1 MLSLEERNEKIT
13 ENIGLVY
20 KMLDLLYDSSLIENT
35 AVNDY
40 DDYYQTGMLGL
51 MRAIES
57 YDESKGV
64 FSTYACICIKN
75 SILTEYRTR
84 FTNKQML
91 NFFCCQLEP
100 DLEVI
105 EEESPKILADIEN
118 ISALRQT
125 AARILKGHKRSNQAA
140 LGLEVMVKQYM
151 GMTLSDAADA
161 LAVSYPKAK
170 RALQYFRTLLKR
182 EDLSWT
188 ILS

>member
-1 MLSLEERNEKIT
+1 
-13 ENIGLVY
+13 
-20 KMLDLLYDSSLIENT
+20 
-35 AVNDY
+35 
-40 DDYYQTGMLGL
+40 
-51 MRAIES
+51 
-57 YDESKGV
+57 
-64 FSTYACICIKN
+64 
-75 SILTEYRTR
+75 
-84 FTNKQML
+84 ML

-125 AARILKGHKRSNQAA
+125 AARILKGHKRSSQAA